1 MWCKGREAVGTTCW
15 WAWAGLGPEAS
26 KLDGRFQN
34 SACQHQCFYSR
45 KSSPNACCQ
54 CPDLQDEL
62 LLPPASVGDSK
73 ISRWVWPRLLSNY
86 CFFPG
91 PQFVRFSVLAL
102 RVESHFPQTS
112 GTPAISPLVFKV
124 KCSGSSSSWC
134 KIPELGDPM
143 WSLDPLLLTE
153 NLGNYSPIYALSIW
167 GYRSSLYPVYVPL
180 AHLIWA
186 PFFNL

>member
-1 MWCKGREAVGTTCW
+1 MWCKGREAAGTTCW

-34 SACQHQCFYSR
+34 SACPHQCFYSR
-45 KSSPNACCQ
+45 KSSQNACCQ

-62 LLPPASVGDSK
+62 LLPPASLGDSK
-73 ISRWVWPRLLSNY
+73 ISRWGWPRLLSNY

-102 RVESHFPQTS
+102 RVESHFPQPS

-124 KCSGSSSSWC
+124 KCSGGSSSSV
-134 KIPELGDPM
+134 G
-143 WSLDPLLLTE
+143 PL
-153 NLGNYSPIYALSIW
+153 
-167 GYRSSLYPVYVPL
+167 GYRTRSEAQTPCSLGRTL
-180 AHLIWA
+180 
-186 PFFNL
+186 